1 MSVETSTE
9 CGDLFAALSKAQAA
23 VTAAAKDKTNPHFR
37 NSYADLASV
46 WDACR
51 GPLTDNDL
59 SITQWPETVENGVAV
74 TTVLGHASGQWMR
87 SVLVMPLDAK
97 ATAQQVGSAVTYA
110 RRYMLAAVAGV
121 APDDDD
127 GNAASEAP
135 PKNKPAPKQSKPAS
149 KPEAKASPTATR
161 SVENSECRKAWAKY
175 AVTASSR
182 GEKPRELAS
191 FLAEVTGKPEAEVVA
206 NEPKWNA
213 IGESYW
219 AKAAVAIAYAVS
231 ELPPPKEKQRE
242 PGEDA
247 DADAWDEDP
256 TGTYEQDMEGAGASR

>member
-1 MSVETSTE
+1 VSVETSTE

-135 PKNKPAPKQSKPAS
+135 PKNKPAPKQSKPAP
-149 KPEAKASPTATR
+149 KPEAKARPTATR
-161 SVENSECRKAWAKY
+161 GIENSECRKAWAKY
-175 AVTASSR
+175 AVTASNR

-231 ELPPPKEKQRE
+231 ELPPPKPSKAGREDAPERE
-242 PGEDA
+242 PGED
-247 DADAWDEDP
+247 D
-256 TGTYEQDMEGAGASR
+256 AGADEYFEDQEAGAA

>member
-127 GNAASEAP
+127 GNAASDAP
-135 PKNKPAPKQSKPAS
+135 PKNRPAPKQSKPVP
-149 KPEAKASPTATR
+149 KPEAKTNPTATR
-161 SVENSECRKAWAKY
+161 SVENSECRKLWASYVIAANKHGQHP
-175 AVTASSR
+175 T
-182 GEKPRELAS
+182 ELAV
-191 FLAEVTGKPEAEVVA
+191 FLADVLGKPVADVAAAED
-206 NEPKWNA
+206 KWNA
-213 IGESYW
+213 LGDKHWGAAARLIMQ
-219 AKAAVAIAYAVS
+219 AKTDLAVPQ
-231 ELPPPKEKQRE
+231 ERE
-242 PGEDA
+242 PGD
-247 DADAWDEDP
+247 DD
-256 TGTYEQDMEGAGASR
+256 AGADEYFEDQVAT